1 MARIS
6 FLETVWKA
14 CSSWPEVI
22 AGHNPAENEE
32 SKVVPDLP
40 YDKPDQSNKLY
51 AVGETESRNLQ
62 ILGPETEQYD
72 IDLEFDTIQINEFYV
87 SQIIKLP
94 SKNDESQWVICIM
107 TIVLITRTESD
118 TRTHAQNRT
127 HVQTHRIGHTY
138 THVPQVILPIYEH

>member
-1 MARIS
+1 M
-6 FLETVWKA
+6 
-14 CSSWPEVI
+14 
-22 AGHNPAENEE
+22 
-32 SKVVPDLP
+32 VPDLP

-94 SKNDESQWVICIM
+94 SKNDESQ
-107 TIVLITRTESD
+107 
-118 TRTHAQNRT
+118 
-127 HVQTHRIGHTY
+127 
-138 THVPQVILPIYEH
+138 